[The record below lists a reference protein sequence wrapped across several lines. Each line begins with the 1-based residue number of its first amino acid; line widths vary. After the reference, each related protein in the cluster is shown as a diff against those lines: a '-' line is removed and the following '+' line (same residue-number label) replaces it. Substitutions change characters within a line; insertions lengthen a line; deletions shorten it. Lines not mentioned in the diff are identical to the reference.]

1 MVPPVLMGSNV
12 LMNKN
17 VPQFTMPDMMRVC
30 FCVISSSYHNVFSLT
45 PFGSVS
51 LTWFTHSLPPSMS
64 KSICLLIYHHLPLF
78 FSISSACPALPQV
91 NPKHARKVSPEK
103 TVISCCS
110 EENGFT
116 HGYSLCCGDTSVY
129 GCVLT
134 EKSARDYDYVWDNEE
149 HILKC
154 PCLFCATV

>member
-1 MVPPVLMGSNV
+1 
-12 LMNKN
+12 
-17 VPQFTMPDMMRVC
+17 MPDMMRAC

-51 LTWFTHSLPPSMS
+51 LTWFTHTLTPSMS
-64 KSICLLIYHHLPLF
+64 KSICLLIYHHLPHF
-78 FSISSACPALPQV
+78 FSISSVCPASPQV
-91 NPKHARKVSPEK
+91 NPRHARKVSPEK

-116 HGYSLCCGDTSVY
+116 HGYSLCFGDTSVY

-134 EKSARDYDYVWDNEE
+134 EKKAQCSWLWLWLAQSKTYFKMSLF
-149 HILKC
+149 ILC
-154 PCLFCATV
+154 YCLISKWQTIT

>member
-1 MVPPVLMGSNV
+1 
-12 LMNKN
+12 
-17 VPQFTMPDMMRVC
+17 MMRAC

-51 LTWFTHSLPPSMS
+51 LTWFTHTLTPSMS
-64 KSICLLIYHHLPLF
+64 KSICLLIYHHLPHF
-78 FSISSACPALPQV
+78 FSISSVCPASPQV
-91 NPKHARKVSPEK
+91 NPRHARKVSPEK

-116 HGYSLCCGDTSVY
+116 HGYSLCFGDTSVY

-134 EKSARDYDYVWDNEE
+134 EKKSSMLMTMTMTGTIKNIFQNVPVYSV
-149 HILKC
+149 L
-154 PCLFCATV
+154 LFDF

>member
-1 MVPPVLMGSNV
+1 
-12 LMNKN
+12 
-17 VPQFTMPDMMRVC
+17 MMRAC

-51 LTWFTHSLPPSMS
+51 LTWFTHTLTPSMS
-64 KSICLLIYHHLPLF
+64 KSICLLIYHHLPHF
-78 FSISSACPALPQV
+78 FSISSVCPASPQV
-91 NPKHARKVSPEK
+91 NPRHARKVSPEK
-103 TVISCCS
+103 TVISCYS

-116 HGYSLCCGDTSVY
+116 HGYSLCFGDTSVY

-134 EKSARDYDYVWDNEE
+134 EKKKLNAHEYDYDWHNQK
-149 HILKC
+149 HISKC

>member
-1 MVPPVLMGSNV
+1 
-12 LMNKN
+12 
-17 VPQFTMPDMMRVC
+17 MPDMMRAC

-51 LTWFTHSLPPSMS
+51 LTWFTHTLTPSMS
-64 KSICLLIYHHLPLF
+64 KSICLLIYHHLPHF
-78 FSISSACPALPQV
+78 FSISSVCPASPQV
-91 NPKHARKVSPEK
+91 NPRHARKVSPEK
-103 TVISCCS
+103 TVISCYS

-116 HGYSLCCGDTSVY
+116 HGYSLCFGDTSVY

-134 EKSARDYDYVWDNEE
+134 EKKKLNAHEYDYDWHNQK

-154 PCLFCATV
+154 PCLFCATVWILNDKQLHNWNFHT